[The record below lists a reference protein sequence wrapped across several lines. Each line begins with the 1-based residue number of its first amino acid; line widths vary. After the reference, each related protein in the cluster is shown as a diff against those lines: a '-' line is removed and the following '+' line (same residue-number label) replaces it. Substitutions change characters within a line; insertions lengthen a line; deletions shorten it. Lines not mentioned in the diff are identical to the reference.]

1 MANENTYP
9 RVTLTGK
16 VSKRASTWTDK
27 DAENPF
33 SRTSFAITLPKVTRT
48 SERDGSDYEASDVHQ
63 LSIMVNDSPA
73 TVELLSIVSDLDI
86 GDNVEVEVG
95 LAARKGFPNLRVLA
109 VRNAAQ

>member
-9 RVTLTGK
+9 RLTLAGK
-16 VSKRASTWTDK
+16 ISKRASTWTDK

-33 SRTSFAITLPKVTRT
+33 SRTSFAITLPKVTRI

-63 LSIMVNDSPA
+63 LSIMVNDTPA
-73 TVELLSIVSDLDI
+73 TKELLAIVEDLDI

-95 LAARKGFPNLRVLA
+95 VAARKGFPNFRVLS
-109 VRNAAQ
+109 VRNSA